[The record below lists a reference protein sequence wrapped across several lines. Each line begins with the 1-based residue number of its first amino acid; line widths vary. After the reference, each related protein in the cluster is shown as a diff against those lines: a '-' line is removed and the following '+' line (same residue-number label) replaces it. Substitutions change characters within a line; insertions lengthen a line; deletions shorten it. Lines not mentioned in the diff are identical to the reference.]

1 MNKVLDIEILSKR
14 MLFPSISVLV
24 LRRWQHF
31 YRQSVFQCQAGG
43 SIFIVNQCSSV
54 KPVAAFLPSISVL
67 VSSRWQ
73 HFYRQSV
80 FQCRAGG
87 SIFTLAFLPYM
98 LTYYKLADHQ
108 QTLNNFFEL
117 FSEKTANADILLNTS
132 TIFLVSICLF
142 FLDLCFSPSD
152 TFTNLGSSYFFQKL
166 RPFRVPLFLRTLC
179 LILPQS
185 AFIFSKLAIKTL
197 EQGVKYV
204 SFEQIS
210 HLILVFLLLP
220 LNM

>member
-24 LRRWQHF
+24 SRRWQHF

-43 SIFIVNQCSSV
+43 SIFTVNQCSSV
-54 KPVAAFLPSISVL
+54 KPVAAFLPSVSVL

-73 HFYRQSV
+73 H
-80 FQCRAGG
+80 
-87 SIFTLAFLPYM
+87 FTLAFLPYM